1 MTRPPRPPRPVTPLT
16 RLLER
21 LGDDLRR
28 LPIDPDFGRHVE
40 ARIRADT
47 VARSAERRRTIP
59 GWAAIAAGVLLT
71 LGAGLSTRSTPAPCE
86 QGTQI
91 PIAPPPPI
99 DVPPDPP
106 PDEPEE
112 PEEEDHERER

>member
-21 LGDDLRR
+21 LGDDLGR
-28 LPIDPDFGRHVE
+28 LPIDPAFGRRVE
-40 ARIRADT
+40 ARIRAGA
-47 VARSAERRRTIP
+47 VAHGAERRRAIP

-91 PIAPPPPI
+91 PIASPPPSTP
-99 DVPPDPP
+99 PPDAP

-112 PEEEDHERER
+112 EEHEPAR